1 MPLEVVAITGA
12 SGFLAQHLIAY
23 LQNNATDVV
32 KEIRAV
38 DRKPFKK
45 FLATP
50 NLIYQQVEARRSS
63 VLLYTQASLIRCQPM
78 QATTAYFPSVI
89 PIKHYEFDICNEL
102 HLEHALSSCTTV
114 FHCAAKSFEFVHSE
128 QNFAD
133 QYWHDNVNAT
143 ESLINVMQTK
153 LVRRLIF
160 VGDAFSMLPAGDNY
174 GLSEYMHQSLPSNF
188 MLGSYGESKARS
200 ELIIKN
206 AAQKGSKFDAI
217 ILRPPFIFGEG
228 ETHLISMAKKVC
240 SKYGGIPIIDG
251 DDRGNHQF
259 IYAGNMAAI
268 MERSMRCLMKDA
280 AKYNG
285 EVVLCL
291 DRTTCMTFTNFIMPY
306 MEASGFR
313 RCDSISYLS
322 SFLMAAY
329 HSLLSKIGSK
339 QCFGYLT
346 LTAHRFLNGWTVG
359 FSNRKLRLL
368 LDFIPPFD
376 QSEAMKKSIEW
387 YEENETTKRK
397 QPSVVAGERP
407 KTG

>member
-45 FLATP
+45 FLD
-50 NLIYQQVEARRSS
+50 
-63 VLLYTQASLIRCQPM
+63 
-78 QATTAYFPSVI
+78 FPSVI

-188 MLGSYGESKARS
+188 MLG
-200 ELIIKN
+200 
-206 AAQKGSKFDAI
+206 KFDAI